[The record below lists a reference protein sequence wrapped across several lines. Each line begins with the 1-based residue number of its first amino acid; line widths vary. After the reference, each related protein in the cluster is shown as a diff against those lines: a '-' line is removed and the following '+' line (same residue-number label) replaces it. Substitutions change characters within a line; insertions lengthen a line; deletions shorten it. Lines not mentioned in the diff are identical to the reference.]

1 MAAMTHSDYMATVA
15 AGDVAESPQHRS
27 LAPVPRLGLGMFRP
41 SSMPDVCH
49 MGGMGCGAGFG
60 FGMAARADSYPSGLD
75 TMAEATDSDPPLS
88 PRQNPTNSTNSTW
101 TWRLV
106 WCHERCH
113 KQENEGL
120 RRILGDAARSAGA
133 SLVCLKKASKFA
145 VWLRSAQRPP
155 YVLLTDW
162 RELKPCINTAKQVH
176 ISNQPTFTIV
186 FCKDARHYERACA
199 WAKSLP
205 PRADPVH
212 VCKDLTF
219 LKAFLADISK
229 RAVAGTMRHPAAE
242 ESGNYSFSM
251 SSSQAPP
258 WTPAPMGTP
267 RAMQPLQPNSP
278 IRNSDFDSPDSY
290 QRSGSGIDVGF
301 QANNIPLLATTP
313 LAMKALSQ
321 QEGPPADMQQWA
333 VGLNGAYDNAQVEQ
347 LLLAAQPEVY
357 DD

>member
-1 MAAMTHSDYMATVA
+1 
-15 AGDVAESPQHRS
+15 
-27 LAPVPRLGLGMFRP
+27 
-41 SSMPDVCH
+41 MPDVCH
-49 MGGMGCGAGFG
+49 MGGMGFGGGIG
-60 FGMAARADSYPSGLD
+60 FGMVARADSFPSGLD
-75 TMAEATDSDPPLS
+75 AMAEATDSEGPAT

-120 RRILGDAARSAGA
+120 RRVLGDAARNAGA

-186 FCKDARHYERACA
+186 FCKDARHYERASA

-219 LKAFLADISK
+219 LKAFLADLAT
-229 RAVAGTMRHPAAE
+229 RVVAGTLSHRAE
-242 ESGNYSFSM
+242 ESANNAFPT
-251 SSSQAPP
+251 SSSRAPSWP
-258 WTPAPMGTP
+258 VAAVGTP
-267 RAMQPLQPNSP
+267 SGMRPSHANSP
-278 IRNSDFDSPDSY
+278 INNPEFDSPDTY
-290 QRSGSGIDVGF
+290 HAGSRTDAGF
-301 QANNIPLLATTP
+301 QGNAPLLATTP
-313 LAMKALSQ
+313 LTMKVHSQSELPAMIQPWS
-321 QEGPPADMQQWA
+321 D
-333 VGLNGAYDNAQVEQ
+333 GLNGAIDNVQVAQI
-347 LLLAAQPEVY
+347 LLAAQPEVY